1 MREKNLTI
9 PEIGFIAVTRVV
21 LGIGIGLL
29 LAPGLS
35 RGQRKFAGSAL
46 LGMGAVTT
54 VPILLRVLGKRCD
67 ATGRPVS
74 LAA

>member
-1 MREKNLTI
+1 MQDKSLTI
-9 PEIGFIAVTRVV
+9 HEIGFIAVTRVM
-21 LGIGIGLL
+21 LGVGIGLL
-29 LAPGLS
+29 LAPGLT

-54 VPILLRVLGKRCD
+54 IPILLRVLGKRCD
-67 ATGRPVS
+67 ATGRPVP